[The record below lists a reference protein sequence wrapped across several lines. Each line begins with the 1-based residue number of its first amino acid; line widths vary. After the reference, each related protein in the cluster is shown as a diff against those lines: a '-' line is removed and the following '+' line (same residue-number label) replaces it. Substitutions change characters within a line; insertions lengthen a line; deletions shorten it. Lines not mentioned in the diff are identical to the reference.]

1 MAEGLNAMALYQWF
15 SENWAEF
22 LIALREHLVLCGI
35 SMAIAIVVGLPVSI
49 LISTRERLAVVVV
62 NGISALRT
70 VPSLA
75 ILAIMMPFLGIG
87 RAPCVVALVILA
99 LPPIVI
105 NSVAGLR
112 GVDPDL
118 MDAAAGMG
126 MRRSQILWRVQAPLA
141 ASAMFAGVRTSLIQV
156 LAGAALAPFI
166 GGGGLGDFITTGIGL
181 RDMTRLLAGAVPIAL
196 LALFSEVLM
205 GLAEK
210 RFFGAST
217 QR

>member
-1 MAEGLNAMALYQWF
+1 MALLQWF
-15 SENWAEF
+15 SEHWGEF
-22 LIALREHLVLCGI
+22 LTALNEHLVLCGI
-35 SMAIAIVVGLPVSI
+35 SMAIAVAIGLPVSV
-49 LISTRERLAVVVV
+49 LISTRERLSLVVI
-62 NGISALRT
+62 NGVSALRT

-118 MDAAAGMG
+118 MDAARGMG
-126 MRRSQILWRVQAPLA
+126 MRSRQILWRVQAPLA

-181 RDMTRLLAGAVPIAL
+181 RDTTRLLAGAIPIAL
-196 LALFSEVLM
+196 LALFSEVAM

-210 RFFGAST
+210 IFFGAGS
-217 QR
+217 QK

>member
-1 MAEGLNAMALYQWF
+1 MEGGLFELAGWF
-15 SENWAEF
+15 PEHWAEF
-22 LIALREHLVLCGI
+22 TTALREHLTLCGI
-35 SMAIAIVVGLPVSI
+35 SMAVAMLIGLPLSVI
-49 LISTRERLAVVVV
+49 IAARERLALVVV

-75 ILAIMMPFLGIG
+75 ILALMMPFLGIG
-87 RAPCVVALVILA
+87 QAPCIVALVILA

-118 MDAAAGMG
+118 VDAAVGLG
-126 MRRSQILWRVQAPLA
+126 MRPGQVLWRVQAPLA

-196 LALFSEVLM
+196 LALASEVAM

-210 RFFGAST
+210 TFFGAGS
-217 QR
+217 QK

>member
-1 MAEGLNAMALYQWF
+1 MALILWF
-15 SENWAEF
+15 SEHWGEF
-22 LIALREHLVLCGI
+22 LTALSEHLILCGI
-35 SMAIAIVVGLPVSI
+35 AMTAAILIGLPVSI
-49 LISTRERLAVVVV
+49 LIAGRERLSLVVV

-87 RAPCVVALVILA
+87 RWPCVVALVILA

-118 MDAAAGMG
+118 LDAAAGMG
-126 MRRSQILWRVQAPLA
+126 MRRRQILWRVQAPLA

-181 RDMTRLLAGAVPIAL
+181 RDTTRLLAGAIPIAL
-196 LALFSEVLM
+196 LALFSEVAM

-210 RFFGAST
+210 TFFGAGS
-217 QR
+217 RR

>member
-1 MAEGLNAMALYQWF
+1 MIQELARWFAEHP
-15 SENWAEF
+15 AEF
-22 LIALREHLVLCGI
+22 SRALSEHLVLCGL
-35 SMAIAIVVGLPVSI
+35 SMAAAIVIGLPLSV
-49 LISTRERLAVVVV
+49 LISTRERLSFLVI
-62 NGISALRT
+62 NGVTALRT

-105 NSVAGLR
+105 NTVAGLR
-112 GVDPDL
+112 TVDADL
-118 MDAAAGMG
+118 LDAAAGMG
-126 MRRSQILWRVQAPLA
+126 MRRGQILWRVQAPLA
-141 ASAMFAGVRTSLIQV
+141 ASAMFAGVRTSLVQV

-181 RDMTRLLAGAVPIAL
+181 RDMTRLLAGAVPIAA
-196 LALFSEVLM
+196 LALFSELVM

-210 RFFGAST
+210 TFFGAGST
-217 QR
+217 R

>member
-1 MAEGLNAMALYQWF
+1 MEGGLFELIAWF
-15 SENWAEF
+15 PEHRAEF
-22 LIALREHLVLCGI
+22 MTALGEHLTLCGI
-35 SMAIAIVVGLPVSI
+35 SMAIAILIGLPLSVVI
-49 LISTRERLAVVVV
+49 AARERLALVVV

-75 ILAIMMPFLGIG
+75 ILALMMPFLGIG
-87 RAPCVVALVILA
+87 QAPCVVALVILA

-118 MDAAAGMG
+118 VDAAMGLG
-126 MRRSQILWRVQAPLA
+126 MRPGQVLWRVQAPLA

-196 LALFSEVLM
+196 LALFSEVVM

-210 RFFGAST
+210 TFFGAGS
-217 QR
+217 QK

>member
-1 MAEGLNAMALYQWF
+1 MEGGLFELAAWFPEHREEFFVALGQ
-15 SENWAEF
+15 
-22 LIALREHLVLCGI
+22 HLTLCGI
-35 SMAIAIVVGLPVSI
+35 AMAIAILIGLPLSVVI
-49 LISTRERLAVVVV
+49 AAREKLALVVV
-62 NGISALRT
+62 NGVSALRT

-75 ILAIMMPFLGIG
+75 ILALMMPFLGIG
-87 RAPCVVALVILA
+87 LAPSVVALVILA

-118 MDAAAGMG
+118 VDAAVGLG
-126 MRRSQILWRVQAPLA
+126 MRPGQVLWRVQAPLA

-196 LALFSEVLM
+196 LALFSEVAM

-210 RFFGAST
+210 TFFGAGS
-217 QR
+217 QK